1 MLVKKLT
8 YAQLL
13 KYTSTRCRLTSDCE
27 FFPNFNVTGIVDSIN
42 IQSNEYVINI
52 KTEPTGKIIPVG
64 SNMRNLKITTL

>member
-8 YAQLL
+8 YNELL
-13 KYTSTRCRLTSDCE
+13 KYQSMRCRLTSDCE
-27 FFPNFNVTGIVDSIN
+27 FFPNFNITGIVDSIN

>member
-8 YAQLL
+8 YNELL
-13 KYTSTRCRLTSDCE
+13 KYQSARCNLTSDCE
-27 FFPNFNVTGIVDSIN
+27 FFPNFSVTGIVDSIN
-42 IQSNEYVINI
+42 IQNNEYVINI